1 MKPFCAFSLNAR
13 DILKATLNSFCFNSY
28 PTFKICPI
36 WCRMNEKLICI
47 PGNLI
52 NTCAMGSWQTELP
65 SLLHAAT
72 TPSKNIDAS
81 RARLQTLCADVM
93 SRFGGEHLAQVLQ
106 TAIGGDPI
114 SPEATLV
121 LLDALGGTS
130 TRSEFLGTCIDP
142 LLKNLNIDWKL
153 FEGQDFGELF
163 STLLMSTKSPASHS
177 QAACSPEEAGILLN
191 GIFTAHNYTIRPE
204 DLSIAIQVMWD
215 EGFSWGP
222 TVGKFLSCLL
232 PKDWAVSYAAE
243 LVCCLVQGFID
254 SDELD
259 LVDFEAVDKTESD
272 AHNPA
277 IKLGSLLNALVPRE
291 QQTVM
296 LAAEIIQA
304 LHLEFGVS
312 SSQGGGDGPGGN
324 ISEEGPWQRAAL
336 FGGRVLQQL
345 KGRHHRGGGGGEA
358 LNDWNV
364 ADAISLACLLC
375 AGPNVGDE
383 DWRSGRS
390 VHAYF
395 VGDVLKQLIKVW
407 KPEYVSHLMMSL
419 QKRENFP
426 AGSAVAPRRI
436 ISEVM
441 EGLGVDYSVVIGRS
455 NDQGSTKRPSTPSP
469 PPQPEF
475 DDESHI

>member
-1 MKPFCAFSLNAR
+1 M
-13 DILKATLNSFCFNSY
+13 D
-28 PTFKICPI
+28 
-36 WCRMNEKLICI
+36 
-47 PGNLI
+47 
-52 NTCAMGSWQTELP
+52 SWQTELP

-106 TAIGGDPI
+106 SATGGGPL

-130 TRSEFLGTCIDP
+130 TRSEFLGKCIYS

-177 QAACSPEEAGILLN
+177 QAALSPEEAGILLK
-191 GIFTAHNYTIRPE
+191 GIFTAHNYRIRPE
-204 DLSIAIQVMWD
+204 DLAIAIQIMWD

-232 PKDWAVSYAAE
+232 SQDWAVSHAAE
-243 LVCCLVQGFID
+243 LLCCLVQGFID

-259 LVDFEAVDKTESD
+259 LVDYEAVDKTELD
-272 AHNPA
+272 GHNPA
-277 IKLGSLLNALVPRE
+277 IKLGCLLDSLVPRE

-312 SSQGGGDGPGGN
+312 SSREGEDAGGGN
-324 ISEEGPWQRAAL
+324 TSEEGPWQRAAL

-345 KGRHHRGGGGGEA
+345 KGRQRGSGGGGCSG
-358 LNDWNV
+358 LVSNDWNV

-375 AGPNVGDE
+375 AGPNVGDA
-383 DWRSGRS
+383 DWRVGRS

-395 VGDVLKQLIKVW
+395 VGDVLKQLIKIW
-407 KPEYVSHLMMSL
+407 KPEYVSALMMSL
-419 QKRENFP
+419 QKHENFP
-426 AGSAVAPRRI
+426 AGSAAAPRRI

-469 PPQPEF
+469 PPQPEC
-475 DDESHI
+475 DDESRI